1 MDSPAAQTRS
11 FLGAEKPQEYWGINR
26 IYINKKNWDISE
38 GILLSQE
45 GKVCKFIKPLPPYY

>member
-11 FLGAEKPQEYWGINR
+11 FLGVEKPQEYWGIDR

-38 GILLSQE
+38 GTLLLLESE
-45 GKVCKFIKPLPPYY
+45 LNY